1 MKIRRTDELYELI
14 EKAIDE
20 AFVSKR
26 FLFSM
31 YGYLKGA
38 QYTRKETTAFIESGT
53 ANTLNETILDLD
65 AYIKGGDKVLR
76 EAYGHIP
83 KPKARKVKAYL
94 YGILEDAWK
103 YHAERKPGRKPGS
116 KNKKKRTK

>member
-14 EKAIDE
+14 EKAIDD
-20 AFVSKR
+20 AFASKR

-53 ANTLNETILDLD
+53 SNTLNETILDLD

-76 EAYGHIP
+76 EVYGHIP
-83 KPKARKVKAYL
+83 KPEARKIRKYL
-94 YGILEDAWK
+94 YKILEDAWTYEK
-103 YHAERKPGRKPGS
+103 ERRPGRKRA
-116 KNKKKRTK
+116 K

>member
-53 ANTLNETILDLD
+53 ANTLNETSIFNRQIQDRPGPAGTVRDTRDRLGRDGVPP
-65 AYIKGGDKVLR
+65 GGVR
-76 EAYGHIP
+76 HP
-83 KPKARKVKAYL
+83 
-94 YGILEDAWK
+94 AWVCM
-103 YHAERKPGRKPGS
+103 AGELGGWS
-116 KNKKKRTK
+116 I